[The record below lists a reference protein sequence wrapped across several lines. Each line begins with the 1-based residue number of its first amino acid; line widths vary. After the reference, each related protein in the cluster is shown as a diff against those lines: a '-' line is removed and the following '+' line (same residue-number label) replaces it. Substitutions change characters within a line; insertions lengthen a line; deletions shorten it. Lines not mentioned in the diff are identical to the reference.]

1 MRIVI
6 VGPSYPYRGGI
17 AAFSER
23 LAAEFVSEGD
33 SVELVT
39 FTLQYPSFLFP
50 GKTQYSESPA
60 APQKMEISR
69 LVNSVIPTNWIK
81 TGKII
86 REKNPDIVIFAYWM
100 SFFAPCYGTIARVV
114 KKSKNIRC
122 LALVHNMVPHE
133 KSVIDK
139 LLPPFFVKSMD
150 GFVTL
155 SKTVLSDVESLDN
168 QDKPKIFTPHP
179 LYDNFG
185 DIVPREDALSF
196 LHLQDDCRYMLFFGL
211 VRAYKGLDLLI
222 EAFADTRFDTL
233 PVKLVIAGEF
243 YDDMRP
249 YLEMI
254 DSHNLKDKVIIRDS
268 YIPDEEVRYYFS
280 AADIVVQPY
289 KSATQSGVTQVAYH
303 FNRPMLVTDVGG
315 LKEIVPDG
323 VAGYVVEPRP
333 ESIADALVDFFG
345 NGRLEPLVNNVR
357 EEKKRYSWSNIT
369 QGIKK
374 MLDIQ

>member
-6 VGPSYPYRGGI
+6 VGPSFPYRGGI

-50 GKTQYSESPA
+50 GKTQYSDTST
-60 APQKMEISR
+60 APDGVRISR
-69 LVNSVIPTNWIK
+69 MVNSVLPTNWIK
-81 TGKII
+81 AGKKI

-100 SFFAPCYGTIARVV
+100 SFFSPCYGTIARLI
-114 KKSKNIRC
+114 KKSKNIKC

-133 KSVIDK
+133 KSVLDK
-139 LLPPFFVKSMD
+139 MLPPYFVKAMD

-155 SKTVLSDVESLDN
+155 SKSVFSDVKSLDRQN
-168 QDKPKIFTPHP
+168 KPKIFTPHP

-185 DIVPREDALSF
+185 EIVSREEALASLRLEEGF
-196 LHLQDDCRYMLFFGL
+196 RYMLFFGL

-222 EAFADTRFDTL
+222 EALSDSRFSEM
-233 PVKLVIAGEF
+233 PVRLIVAGEF
-243 YDDMRP
+243 YDDISQ

-254 DSHNLKDKVIIRDS
+254 ENYNLKDKVIIRNN
-268 YIPDEEVRYYFS
+268 YIPDDEVRYYFS

-289 KSATQSGVTQVAYH
+289 KSATQSGVTQIAYH

-323 VAGYVVEPRP
+323 RAGYVVDPCPNR
-333 ESIADALVDFFG
+333 IADSLVDFFE
-345 NGRLEPLVNNVR
+345 NRRFEQMSYNVS

-369 QGIKK
+369 DGIRR
-374 MLDIQ
+374 MFGDR

>member
-133 KSVIDK
+133 KSLIDK

-155 SKTVLSDVESLDN
+155 S
-168 QDKPKIFTPHP
+168 
-179 LYDNFG
+179 
-185 DIVPREDALSF
+185 
-196 LHLQDDCRYMLFFGL
+196 
-211 VRAYKGLDLLI
+211 
-222 EAFADTRFDTL
+222 
-233 PVKLVIAGEF
+233 
-243 YDDMRP
+243 
-249 YLEMI
+249 
-254 DSHNLKDKVIIRDS
+254 
-268 YIPDEEVRYYFS
+268 
-280 AADIVVQPY
+280 
-289 KSATQSGVTQVAYH
+289 
-303 FNRPMLVTDVGG
+303 
-315 LKEIVPDG
+315 
-323 VAGYVVEPRP
+323 
-333 ESIADALVDFFG
+333 
-345 NGRLEPLVNNVR
+345 
-357 EEKKRYSWSNIT
+357 
-369 QGIKK
+369 
-374 MLDIQ
+374 